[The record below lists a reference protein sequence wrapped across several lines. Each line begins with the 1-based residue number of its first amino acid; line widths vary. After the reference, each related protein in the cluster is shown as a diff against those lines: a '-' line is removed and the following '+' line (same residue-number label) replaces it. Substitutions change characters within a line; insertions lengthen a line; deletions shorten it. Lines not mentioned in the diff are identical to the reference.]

1 MEGRAMRHFV
11 LASMLVVGLAFTAC
25 GGAPKPPMVPDD
37 STLGGGDG
45 GADMPTASPPAPIAP
60 PAAK

>member
-1 MEGRAMRHFV
+1 MRHFV
-11 LASMLVVGLAFTAC
+11 LASMLWVGLAFTAC

-37 STLGGGDG
+37 STLGGDG
-45 GADMPTASPPAPIAP
+45 GTDTPAATAPAPVTP